1 VGLAQKI
8 LDKLMDL
15 SAEMCTY
22 DADRVIALGGGAAGG
37 NRALSA
43 ASGYLDALTAPG
55 NNMGQRRG
63 SMMISGRLNLRDQ
76 MPRVGME
83 QNVTVRVGY
92 SSKVGVLLSYLGLC
106 YILAHRSWATS
117 LCAASEASASRSR
130 GKHTPRLPG
139 DLHLYLACRRTE
151 RCGWPRWCRRACS
164 GCSAP
169 SWRRCAGSR

>member
-1 VGLAQKI
+1 VQGEVGLAQKI

-83 QNVTVRVGY
+83 QNVTVRAGY
-92 SSKVGVLLSYLGLC
+92 SCEVGVSVV
-106 YILAHRSWATS
+106 
-117 LCAASEASASRSR
+117 
-130 GKHTPRLPG
+130 
-139 DLHLYLACRRTE
+139 
-151 RCGWPRWCRRACS
+151 
-164 GCSAP
+164 
-169 SWRRCAGSR
+169 

>member
-92 SSKVGVLLSYLGLC
+92 PSKAGALLFYLGLC
-106 YILAHRSWATS
+106 YILAHRSWAIS
-117 LCAASEASASRSR
+117 
-130 GKHTPRLPG
+130 
-139 DLHLYLACRRTE
+139 
-151 RCGWPRWCRRACS
+151 
-164 GCSAP
+164 
-169 SWRRCAGSR
+169 